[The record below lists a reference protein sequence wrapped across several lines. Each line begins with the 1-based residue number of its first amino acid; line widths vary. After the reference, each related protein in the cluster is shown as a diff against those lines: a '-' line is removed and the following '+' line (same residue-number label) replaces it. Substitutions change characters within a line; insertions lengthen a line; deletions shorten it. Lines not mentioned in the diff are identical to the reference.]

1 MNIMDRYIGQGM
13 GKYIEKEI
21 FSATKSLLF
30 SSPSISISFGK
41 RLFKMAENG
50 VEIKVITSDKTG
62 TEGDKTNLL
71 AQNYIKPTI
80 PLDYK
85 VVSTKEVA
93 VIHAKIYII
102 DGKCAITGSANLTE
116 NSFWNFAEYVSITRD
131 SAEIKQIEDD
141 YNKLWNNYSYY
152 QVEQSVNRSVRFF
165 ARNLRRKL

>member
-1 MNIMDRYIGQGM
+1 
-13 GKYIEKEI
+13 
-21 FSATKSLLF
+21 
-30 SSPSISISFGK
+30 
-41 RLFKMAENG
+41 MAENG

>member
-1 MNIMDRYIGQGM
+1 MSKIF

-21 FSATKSLLF
+21 FSATKSLLI

-62 TEGDKTNLL
+62 AEGDKTNLL